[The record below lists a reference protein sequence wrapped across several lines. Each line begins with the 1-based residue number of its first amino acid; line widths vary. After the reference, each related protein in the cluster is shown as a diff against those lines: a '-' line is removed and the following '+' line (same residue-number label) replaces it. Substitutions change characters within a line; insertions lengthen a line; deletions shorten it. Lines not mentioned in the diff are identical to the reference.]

1 MKHEYY
7 DICIVDINIGHD
19 VVKEQKI
26 ARLKIDQSKDSDGP
40 LEDIFLTKEDIG
52 EIAKHLDLV
61 VYQKEDAI

>member
-7 DICIVDINIGHD
+7 DICIVDINIDYD

-26 ARLKIDQSKDSDGP
+26 ARLKIDQEKDPDGP
-40 LEDIFLTKEDIG
+40 LDTIFLTKEDIG

-61 VYQKEDAI
+61 VYPIESAI